1 MPNNS
6 NKDMK
11 NKLIYECAGLTTFN
25 EEIAQRFSAIVNKE
39 YSSVDIHQESD
50 RELFYNDSKTHVI
63 GVPKNVSLKDFLSM
77 PMLSVDDRSA
87 IELGLRCRL
96 KFVEER
102 LMANLPDDSRKF
114 YIGEFKST
122 VNAINKMN
130 DCAIIMKK

>member
-1 MPNNS
+1 
-6 NKDMK
+6 MK